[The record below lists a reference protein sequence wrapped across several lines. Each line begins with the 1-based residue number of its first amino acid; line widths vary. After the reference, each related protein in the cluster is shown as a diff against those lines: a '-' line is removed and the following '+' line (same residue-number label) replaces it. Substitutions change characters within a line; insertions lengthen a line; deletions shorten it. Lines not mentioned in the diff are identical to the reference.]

1 MSLLSTEL
9 KEFSCS
15 SYLREPHI
23 TPSAPGEQ
31 CISPTS
37 NRIQH
42 ILNSSRFS
50 SEYEKKSHSVR
61 HSTSYLNLEEMNDDE
76 FKSED
81 YEAEADVDEDEPLKD
96 RPSLG
101 FIKVDLLRCVHCR
114 EGKQRAVLA

>member
-9 KEFSCS
+9 KEFSGS

-23 TPSAPGEQ
+23 TPSASGEQ
-31 CISPTS
+31 FISPTS

-42 ILNSSRFS
+42 ILKSSRFS

-61 HSTSYLNLEEMNDDE
+61 HSTSYLNLEKMNDDE
-76 FKSED
+76 FQSED
-81 YEAEADVDEDEPLKD
+81 YETEEDADEDESPKD

-101 FIKVDLLRCVHCR
+101 FVKVDVLRCVHCR
-114 EGKQRAVLA
+114 EGKQRVALA